1 MFDETKYKIMIFAQ
15 STTLKRM
22 SFPLK
27 LIYEL
32 PFLMIAKKKQF
43 VYKITL
49 LWFITLSTKT
59 ILKVIIFMENMKKFI
74 QPLIYWN
81 MECNAINLK
90 MGLLQP

>member
-32 PFLMIAKKKQF
+32 PFLMIAKKNNSFIKLLYFGLLLYQPKQF
-43 VYKITL
+43 
-49 LWFITLSTKT
+49 
-59 ILKVIIFMENMKKFI
+59 LK
-74 QPLIYWN
+74 
-81 MECNAINLK
+81 
-90 MGLLQP
+90 